1 MFQKVILLSF
11 KILKNNCC
19 GLDIHKTWIFACIGI
34 TDFNNRTKYKQ
45 ARFSSFTK
53 GLQELCDWLAKYHCN
68 DVCILKLNEEQLAAF
83 TADFITRLPQYLQ
96 NALDS
101 RAARA

>member
-11 KILKNNCC
+11 KILKNNRC

>member
-83 TADFITRLPQYLQ
+83 TPDFITRLPQYLQ

>member
-1 MFQKVILLSF
+1 MSF

-34 TDFNNRTKYKQ
+34 TDFNNRTEYKQ
-45 ARFSSFTK
+45 ALFSSFTK

-68 DVCILKLNEEQLAAF
+68 DVCILKLNEEQLATF